1 MSAAARVATA
11 LTLLPALLMAW
22 PLAAQHP
29 PATAATAPGPGPTG
43 STAPAEAVVRLRVVA
58 TPDGA
63 LAIADNP
70 LSGPVEVML
79 TAAGPAPRG
88 APALP
93 ARATVPARGS
103 AVVSRLFDDGDR
115 AVATAGLR
123 LRSVPG
129 APGPRPRD
137 VEYRYPLRGVPPRIS
152 QGFGGGFS
160 HDDDENRHAVDFVA
174 AEGTPVLAARD
185 GVVMQVEAGVAGPTG
200 TGRSAGT
207 DIDPA
212 RTNFVRILHDDGT
225 MALYAHLQRGG
236 VVVAPG
242 TRVRRGTVIG
252 FSGNTGAS
260 SGPHLHFVVQANHG
274 MRLVSVPFRMF
285 GPGGILRF
293 SEPPPLDASP

>member
-1 MSAAARVATA
+1 MSARARPLAFGGWA
-11 LTLLPALLMAW
+11 LALALLLPA
-22 PLAAQHP
+22 PLAAQR
-29 PATAATAPGPGPTG
+29 PADTLDRALP
-43 STAPAEAVVRLRVVA
+43 AVVQLRVVA

-70 LSGPVEVML
+70 LSGPVEVL
-79 TAAGPAPRG
+79 LRADGTAPHA

-103 AVVSRLFDDGDR
+103 AVISRLHGNGQ

-123 LRSVPG
+123 LTSVPG
-129 APGPRPRD
+129 APGGRARD
-137 VEYRYPLRGVPPRIS
+137 VEYRFPLRGVPPRVS

-160 HDDDENRHAVDFVA
+160 HNDDENRYAVDFAV

-185 GVVMQVEAGVAGPTG
+185 GVVMQVESTVGSATGAGATAGS
-200 TGRSAGT
+200 GRPAVS
-207 DIDPA
+207 DPA

-242 TRVRRGTVIG
+242 TPVRRGTIIG

-274 MRLVSVPFRMF
+274 MRLVSLPFRMF

-293 SEPPPLDASP
+293 SEVPAPVDAPP